1 MPQEVQHNNLTVSLF
16 VRAMSYLIENYSNAL
31 RRDTCNGHYQCS

>member
-16 VRAMSYLIENYSNAL
+16 VRAMSIGVMLLSQFILNRKLFKCATS
-31 RRDTCNGHYQCS
+31 